1 MKGKQGGDGQPEPEA
16 AEIRLNLPAEIRFL
30 NVLGAM
36 VTALV
41 ERIPRIPQPEQL
53 AFDVGLAAHEV
64 CTNIM
69 QHAYAEYPGRVEITF
84 TLAPAPRRLIIE
96 FQDTGR
102 VFDLNSVREP
112 DLDQAQIHG
121 YGLFL
126 VRALVD
132 ELDYIPAAGNN
143 RWLLVKYLTNG
154 EDNRQ

>member
-1 MKGKQGGDGQPEPEA
+1 MKGKQGGDSQPETEA

-30 NVLGAM
+30 NVLGAT

-41 ERIPRIPQPEQL
+41 ERIPRIAQPEQL

-69 QHAYAEYPGRVEITF
+69 QHAYAEYPGRVEIVI

-102 VFDLNSVREP
+102 VFDLSSVREP

-143 RWLLVKYLTNG
+143 RWLLVKYLANG
-154 EDNRQ
+154 EENRQ